1 MRVPGIPYVQGQ
13 NKYTDRDGK
22 KYGMAIHNTSNDA
35 SDEGEASYAT
45 HRADGISSHFYI
57 DNDSIIQ
64 SIDTDYRVGHAGSYE
79 GNEHA
84 IAFEITGTN
93 PMTRTWWLN
102 NVAWSKLAQVIA
114 YMIKNDPDLVGFQVR
129 RASVSEMKTN
139 PKVKAFYSHDD
150 MRQAWGGT
158 THTDPGPNFPW
169 DHFLS
174 MVKQALEG
182 DDVSAEE
189 VWDGTKWVG
198 SDGKTAYTA
207 GSWLRNANIYA
218 SQAKEEAV
226 KARLAS
232 EAVLAAVKGIDDEG
246 IKALI
251 NTKAAELKSSVEN
264 VDDVLMER
272 LSTTSVEE
280 TANVLRRLLGD
291 NALAVGALLSQ
302 PQA

>member
-22 KYGMAIHNTSNDA
+22 KYGMAIHDTSNNA
-35 SDEGEASYAT
+35 SDEDEASYAT
-45 HRADGISSHFYI
+45 HRPDGTSSHFYI
-57 DNDSIIQ
+57 DDDSIIQ

-84 IAFEITGTN
+84 IAFEITGTDDK
-93 PMTRTWWLN
+93 TRTWWLN

-129 RASVSEMKTN
+129 RASVAEMKTN
-139 PKVKAFYSHDD
+139 PKVKAFYGHND
-150 MRQAWGGT
+150 MRLAWGGT

-189 VWDGTKWVG
+189 VWATKWVG
-198 SDGKTAYTA
+198 SDGKTYYTA
-207 GSWLRNANIYA
+207 DSWLRNANIYA

-226 KARLAS
+226 KARLSS

-246 IKALI
+246 IKTLI
-251 NTKAAELKSSVEN
+251 NSKAAELRASVEN
-264 VDDVLMER
+264 VDEALMVK
-272 LSTTSVEE
+272 LSGTSVEE

-291 NALAVGALLSQ
+291 NAVAVGALLSQ
-302 PQA
+302 PTG